1 MSSRRDALVDG
12 TKKEE
17 DTCYCLEAFR
27 EKYGPHVQGECM
39 KLSCANYRKHKGI
52 DNHDKRKK

>member
-1 MSSRRDALVDG
+1 MDG

-17 DTCYCLEAFR
+17 NKCYCLEAFR

-52 DNHDKRKK
+52 DKKGPN